1 MEKNYV
7 QIQSNKTIQVTSG
20 LQFSDYTDVES
31 PLANRKN
38 VKPRWTKGAYLIKTG
53 QHWYPAEIAKWSTV
67 KSLEKSGI
75 LTIGK
80 FAETCDDEEVV
91 KEAKKLE
98 KNMKEIKSKETE
110 EIPEPKRGKRLQEI
124 AN

>member
-38 VKPRWTKGAYLIKTG
+38 VKPRWTKGTCLIKTG

-80 FAETCDDEEVV
+80 FSETCDDENVV
-91 KEAKKLE
+91 KESTKL
-98 KNMKEIKSKETE
+98 KRNLKDIKEKETDE
-110 EIPEPKRGKRLQEI
+110 VKEPGRGKRLQEI